1 MDNAVKELQKT
12 HKIVG
17 RKDELYSS
25 LIAAKAGKHILLEGA
40 VGVGKTTIALAV
52 ASHLERSFIRID
64 GDERYT
70 EQKLSGWF
78 DPPLVLSGGYSE
90 ESFIQGPLTTAMREG
105 SILLINELNRMP
117 EGTQNVLL
125 TAMDEHTIFI
135 PKYGKVT
142 ADAKEP

>member
-1 MDNAVKELQKT
+1 MDEVVEELQKT

-17 RKDELYSS
+17 RKDEITLS
-25 LIAAKAGKHILLEGA
+25 LLAAKAGKHILLEGA

-78 DPPLVLSGGYSE
+78 LTNQFQDADKEVDCSDDNALGLKS
-90 ESFIQGPLTTAMREG
+90 IQA
-105 SILLINELNRMP
+105 NEIGHIIQTPFP
-117 EGTQNVLL
+117 ET
-125 TAMDEHTIFI
+125 
-135 PKYGKVT
+135 KYLDQDHRDQRQGKG
-142 ADAKEP
+142 

>member
-1 MDNAVKELQKT
+1 M
-12 HKIVG
+12 
-17 RKDELYSS
+17 
-25 LIAAKAGKHILLEGA
+25 
-40 VGVGKTTIALAV
+40 
-52 ASHLERSFIRID
+52 ASHLERTFVRID

-78 DPPLVLSGGYSE
+78 DPPLVLSGGYTE
-90 ESFIQGPLTTAMREG
+90 DSFIQGPLSTAMREG

-125 TAMDEHTIFI
+125 TAIDEKTIFI

-142 ADAKEP
+142 ADRDTEP